1 MTIEVQKLLD
11 NKTDKKVSLEEFQF
25 EIACGKDVHT
35 TKSNAEGKAA
45 FQVTFGVDHIGQ
57 TYEFKVTEKNTGIK
71 GMTYDKTAY
80 TIKVQVQQ
88 NEDGTIKT
96 VINGQTANKATV
108 QFTNVYEE
116 LVTPPLGDN
125 FKIILPIA
133 LMLLS
138 ILGVVAVVSFRKKRA
153 A

>member
-1 MTIEVQKLLD
+1 MQE
-11 NKTDKKVSLEEFQF
+11 F

-35 TKSNAEGKAA
+35 TKSNAEGKAG
-45 FQVTFGVDHIGQ
+45 FEVTFSAAHIGQ
-57 TYEFKVTEKNTGIK
+57 SYEFKVSEKNTGIK
-71 GMTYDKTAY
+71 GMTYDKTVY

-96 VINGQTANKATV
+96 VINDQVADKAAV
-108 QFTNVYEE
+108 KFTNVYEE
-116 LVTPPLGDN
+116 LVTPPLGDD
-125 FKIILPIA
+125 FKIVLPIA

-138 ILGVVAVVSFRKKRA
+138 ILGIVTVITMRKKKA